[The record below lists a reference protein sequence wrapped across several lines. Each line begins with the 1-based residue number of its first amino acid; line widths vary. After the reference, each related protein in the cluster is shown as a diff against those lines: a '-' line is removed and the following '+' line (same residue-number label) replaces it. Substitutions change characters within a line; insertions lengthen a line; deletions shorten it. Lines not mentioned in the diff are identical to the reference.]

1 MPASKRKYATVIL
14 IIVAAIIVV
23 VWSKNIIHNGDS
35 LDAQLADVLLDEPL
49 PLAAFTLR
57 DNNNQ
62 PFTLDSLRG
71 KWTFVFFGYTHCPD
85 ICPVTFSEL
94 AKMYEQLSV
103 SGQDTANVQ
112 VVFVSVD
119 PGRDDRKQLDSYVR
133 YFNQD
138 FIGATGTLDQING
151 LTRQI
156 GIRHRRLR
164 QPNEENYLVEHSA
177 AIVLIDPAARLVA
190 KFEAPHYAEE
200 IAARFNKIRKL
211 NEGAL

>member
-1 MPASKRKYATVIL
+1 MPARKRKYATVML

-23 VWSKNIIHNGDS
+23 VSSRNMSRNGDS
-35 LDAQLADVLLDEPL
+35 SDAQLAGVLLDEPL
-49 PLAAFTLR
+49 PLAAFTLT

-62 PFTLDSLRG
+62 LFTLDGMRG

-103 SGQDTANVQ
+103 SGQNTANVQ

-119 PGRDDRKQLDSYVR
+119 PERDDSKQLDSYVT
-133 YFNQD
+133 YFNRD
-138 FIGATGTLDQING
+138 FIGVTGTLDQING

-156 GIRHRRLR
+156 GIRHRRLKK
-164 QPNEENYLVEHSA
+164 PNEENYLVEHSA
-177 AIVLIDPAARLVA
+177 AIVLIDPASRLVA
-190 KFEAPHYAEE
+190 KFNAPHYAEE
-200 IAARFNKIRKL
+200 IAARFEKIRKL
-211 NEGAL
+211 NEVAF